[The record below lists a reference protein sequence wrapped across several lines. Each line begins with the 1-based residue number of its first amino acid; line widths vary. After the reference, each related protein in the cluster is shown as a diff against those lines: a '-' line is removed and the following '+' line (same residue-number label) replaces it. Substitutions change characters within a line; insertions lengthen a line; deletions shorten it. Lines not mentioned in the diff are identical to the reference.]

1 MNVRPKG
8 WFAKDNQQADAGQ
21 ECSSTFRRPR
31 QRRKARQRQQRVQ
44 QA

>member
-1 MNVRPKG
+1 MNVRPEG

-21 ECSSTFRRPR
+21 ECSSTFPRPG
-31 QRRKARQRQQRVQ
+31 QRRKARQPQQRVH